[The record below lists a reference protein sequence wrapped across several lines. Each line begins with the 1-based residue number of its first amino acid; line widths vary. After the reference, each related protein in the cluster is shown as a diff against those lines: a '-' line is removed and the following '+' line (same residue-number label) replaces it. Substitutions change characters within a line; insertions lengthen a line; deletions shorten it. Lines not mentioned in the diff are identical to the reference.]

1 MDETGKRI
9 HDTLSELHEE
19 LRGADNLDDAA
30 RAELQT
36 AIEEIRATLAASEP
50 HERSLLD
57 RLNDYS
63 LRIEGSH
70 PRLSEA
76 VGRLALTLSELG
88 I

>member
-19 LRGADNLDDAA
+19 LQGAGDLDDEA

-36 AIEEIRATLAASEP
+36 AIDEIRAALAASEP

-57 RLNDYS
+57 RLSDYS
-63 LRIEGSH
+63 LRVEGSH
-70 PRLSEA
+70 PRLAEA
-76 VGRLALTLSELG
+76 VGRLARTLSELG